1 MDTTCR
7 HICDPETATEY
18 AKVRIDGDGCG
29 RFVADAPA
37 WAACDRFFRRK
48 AVKFYD
54 SYAAAKSK
62 NETHKCPTLFTKPV
76 QASRMHRLLGIGV
89 LSIPTTKPWA
99 RDLVDKFKAEMRRQI
114 EVVGTEAAHDVPGPD
129 RGPHQGPSTAAA
141 PLFLVFVHSE
151 SRVSTVVRVRVAPV
165 RQHGTRRI
173 TWLFVNAG
181 GQRWQDGVDHT
192 AFRPLLCVVAAGASR
207 RRGTTSW
214 WPTAVVHPGKSSP
227 ARWPATVAAYV
238 CSHAAANTRGTLGT
252 MGSGLCCIVH
262 PLLVLLVC
270 LQAGG
275 AGRLLTRLFLYVL
288 CYCARC
294 VGWGG
299 WVCK

>member
-1 MDTTCR
+1 M
-7 HICDPETATEY
+7 HSLLAFG
-18 AKVRIDGDGCG
+18 VR
-29 RFVADAPA
+29 
-37 WAACDRFFRRK
+37 
-48 AVKFYD
+48 
-54 SYAAAKSK
+54 
-62 NETHKCPTLFTKPV
+62 
-76 QASRMHRLLGIGV
+76 
-89 LSIPTTKPWA
+89 SIPTTRA
-99 RDLVDKFKAEMRRQI
+99 RAHELVAPFEAEMRRQI
-114 EVVGTEAAHDVPGPD
+114 EAVGMDTAHDVPGPD

-181 GQRWQDGVDHT
+181 GQRWQDGVDH
-192 AFRPLLCVVAAGASR
+192 AACRPVLCGVAAGASR

-214 WPTAVVHPGKSSP
+214 WPTAVLHPGKSSP

-238 CSHAAANTRGTLGT
+238 CSHAAANTRGTSGT
-252 MGSGLCCIVH
+252 LDSGLCCIAH

-275 AGRLLTRLFLYVL
+275 AGQAAHMVVPVRPVLLCTSCWMVWLGLY
-288 CYCARC
+288 
-294 VGWGG
+294 
-299 WVCK
+299 